1 MSNGTLTGA
10 EAPIRPLV
18 SLSDAQQRLDAG
30 QVGQAEFTVRNPGN
44 IVETYDV
51 IVLGPAQAWVDVMPP
66 MISLFPG
73 EEDTSTVEL
82 RPPLTYRVPAGTY
95 AIGVKAQSQVRPDV
109 SATAEMLV
117 TVNPFYRFRCTM
129 ASASFTLRT
138 RATMLIQVTNEGN
151 STVTYEVKANDPEG
165 FMNVRPKAPSLTL
178 APGQSQWIEI
188 LVSVAPKLIGSE
200 FNTRSFTVTITPVR
214 DEDLGLAI
222 LDEDPEELIGSVL
235 QRPFIRLRLGVFGRL
250 LILLTILGLIAGFFI
265 SRWAQQQTPPMTGA
279 PRVPVEFAAE
289 PGPGPAEVLLTWQPS
304 SGAQGYTIYA
314 VGAAGNPRPTPEP
327 TVVVELPQGATAG
340 GGAVPR
346 AVIPRVDSE
355 PSEQELAIPVCEG
368 CSEVANV
375 GAGVTRY
382 VVQEVPAGEA
392 CYRIAA
398 FADGVQSLFSVAAC
412 TEIVDPAVFD
422 SDGDGIPDA
431 EQAGEGEDGAGGAGE
446 EEPPRPCPPIAVDA
460 RVVST
465 SAVAVLW
472 KKATKP
478 PAGFI
483 APPPPVEVQP
493 GLRGDGTQPG
503 AKPQPGAQPKPNGT
517 SKPKKPKKPERN
529 GAQPAKKRICDP
541 EQEITGWTLQRR
553 IFTGWSDV
561 SPAPA
566 PDDTAVEVRDLSPDT
581 RYCFRLRAV
590 SEQGTS
596 RWSPRACVRT
606 DPEPIVEPSPSD
618 GAPLDAETVRGLPD

>member
-18 SLSDAQQRLDAG
+18 SLSDVQQRLDAG
-30 QVGQAEFTVRNPGN
+30 QIGQAEFTVRNPGN

-51 IVLGPAQAWVDVMPP
+51 IVLGPAEAWVDVMPP
-66 MISLFPG
+66 MVSLFPG

-82 RPPLTYRVPAGTY
+82 RPPMSHRVPAGTY

-129 ASASFTLRT
+129 ASTTFTLRT

-178 APGQSQWIEI
+178 TPGESQWIEV

-222 LDEDPEELIGSVL
+222 LDEDSEELIGSVL
-235 QRPFIRLRLGVFGRL
+235 QRPYVRLRLGVFGRL

-265 SRWAQQQTPPMTGA
+265 SRWAQEQTPPMSGA
-279 PRVPVEFAAE
+279 PRVPLEFIAE
-289 PGPGPAEVLLTWQPS
+289 SGPGPAEVVLTWQPA

-314 VGAAGNPRPTPEP
+314 VGATGNPRPTPEP
-327 TVVVELPQGATAG
+327 TVVVELPPGATAG
-340 GGAVPR
+340 GGAVSR
-346 AVIPRVDSE
+346 AVIPRVDRE
-355 PSEQELAIPVCEG
+355 PTEQELAIPVCEG
-368 CSEVANV
+368 CSEVATV

-398 FADGVQSLFSVAAC
+398 FADGVQSLFSVATC
-412 TEIVDPAVFD
+412 TDVIESALFD

-446 EEPPRPCPPIAVDA
+446 EELPRPCPPVAVNA
-460 RVVST
+460 RAVST

-478 PAGFI
+478 PAGFT
-483 APPPPVEVQP
+483 APPPPVETQS

-503 AKPQPGAQPKPNGT
+503 TKPQPGTAPEPGGAA
-517 SKPKKPKKPERN
+517 KPKKPGRN
-529 GAQPAKKRICDP
+529 GAQPSKKRICDP
-541 EQEITGWTLQRR
+541 EQAITGWTLQRR

-566 PDDTAVEVRDLSPDT
+566 PDDTAVEVRDLSSDT

-596 RWSPRACVRT
+596 RWSQRVCVRT
-606 DPEPIVEPSPSD
+606 DPEPIVESSPSSSV
-618 GAPLDAETVRGLPD
+618 PLDAETVRGLPD